1 LPEVNLEF
9 DTSPAVKVLSAA
21 CLLLAGCLLA
31 GAQGSPTSSTSAQP
45 THPAAKSQATSH
57 SSPKKHKK
65 SSKSS
70 SSWRRG
76 QQKID
81 PTRAHEIQEALVRE
95 HYLDGPPSGKW
106 DDASQKAMER
116 YQADN
121 GWQSKTVPDSRALIK
136 MGLGPDHAHL
146 LNPESAMTMTN
157 VPQTSKS
164 PAVSKSATKPAP
176 VDPPAANPPQ

>member
-1 LPEVNLEF
+1 MDLRSN
-9 DTSPAVKVLSAA
+9 TSAAVKALGASCLVLA
-21 CLLLAGCLLA
+21 CCLLA
-31 GAQGSPTSSTSAQP
+31 GAQGAAPSSTS
-45 THPAAKSQATSH
+45 TKPAAKSQSTSH
-57 SSPKKHKK
+57 SSSKKHKK

-81 PTRAHEIQEALVRE
+81 PARAHEIQEALVRE

-146 LNPESAMTMTN
+146 LNPESAMTTVS
-157 VPQTSKS
+157 VPQTSK
-164 PAVSKSATKPAP
+164 PAAVLKPATTPAP
-176 VDPPAANPPQ
+176 VDPPAATPTSKPPQ